1 MKTKKPRFTI
11 LALTIILISSTW
23 MLPLAYAAL
32 PETPGGGDTYS
43 DYGLLD
49 SDTYVLYPW
58 EDTSLQVGFSKY
70 GELIDDNMGLGL
82 RYDGVDV
89 FANSMVP
96 IKDWCSGWIM
106 DIHYTQGGYLRN
118 TWAYAL
124 FSDRTVAG
132 VGGDWRNGQLTK
144 DASDPGDTPGG
155 RRTNGYAETSPIR
168 IIYDGERE
176 TIYLLNTTIYD
187 KDKAQGGVPLVELT
201 IQLVFNKVKKYVV
214 EIKDIK
220 RIDDNKMD
228 GPFQIEFSQ
237 RAEWDLG
244 LSTAPRCYAEFY
256 DNLTTKY
263 IKHPFYYPEGGVP
276 ANYDLCQII
285 AEPSD
290 PQANKLVGFA
300 AFWPPLISKWV
311 TETYNVRRLTD
322 DIDVPSLLSTME
334 TYEHE
339 AELPTSADD
348 LVDPWIYYDDITGE
362 IIILLPRQPVA
373 YPRGEGEWE
382 TSPWVFREEPSGEYA
397 KLLEEKGGTPG
408 QWIWDPFYGPH
419 GAVRIKPFQWE
430 WGDNFKVVYKRFMKG
445 NTPQMSE
452 ALECM
457 EPLFEEGDMVLSYG
471 MNEEPDTPYVFAE
484 WDFDLD
490 MDHPW
495 NSTHQFRCMSV
506 YGITDWHN
514 AVDPDM
520 PEGVEDG
527 YFRIDSEVLYQLD
540 EVFNP
545 IDLRDVADKDT
556 FSWCQKGTAT
566 ETIILRAHVYDKYG
580 NPRDCLENHTI
591 VVPEKWGYYCRNSE
605 KVLLIDSSGINPVKL
620 LWRDTDYTIEG
631 DTITIEPGAL
641 SGYDRYKVLYKT
653 IKCAL
658 TGPWT
663 EDDFYALDHEF
674 DVDVVKTHTS
684 DSVTWKIKLGD
695 LGPHTSTGVQVMI
708 AGENDPKFT
717 LGWSPGESTTDPV
730 YKPYSGGWGAATT
743 TLPAGMIVT
752 GGYNEDYYEITIPKV
767 YLGNCFY
774 WALNV
779 EATSPG
785 YFPDSSSHQMNFPDD
800 WVRWTAENTILDCC
814 LTPGHEGRWEWIV
827 IGEFAEPS
835 DSLGAAMIS
844 SSWSD
849 WKNKEVW
856 LSAQDI
862 KATELA
868 PSIPWVHRNFTRI
881 DSDTKAIYY
890 MEPPEDNRSSFRDDW
905 CTPDD
910 WMGETIYPYA
920 ISSSNMIV
928 VGGPLA
934 NLAAE
939 YFNDFTD
946 AKVFT
951 EYGDGFYAT
960 GCWARTVLDHY
971 MEKNM
976 VDVPDNELWYNSVG
990 VDDDRG
996 YALISTYKDL
1006 NETVGFIVYGYT
1018 AEDTYYAC
1026 YALRGGLLDWLQYVQ
1041 PGTTSIIL
1049 EINYSDLH
1057 PVQFHVAECLGL
1069 FTECTGFETN
1079 FKTSDYYGNYTMALE
1094 AVEENARML
1103 GLCYKLVDIEW
1114 CAQVHPD
1121 P

>member
-1 MKTKKPRFTI
+1 MKTTKPRFTI
-11 LALTIILISSTW
+11 LVLSILLLSSAW
-23 MLPLAYAAL
+23 MLPVATAAL
-32 PETPGGGDTYS
+32 PETPGGGDTYT

-49 SDTYVLYPW
+49 SDTYILYPW

-82 RYDGVDV
+82 KYDGVDV

-132 VGGDWRNGQLTK
+132 VGGEWRNAQLTK
-144 DASDPGDTPGG
+144 DASDPADTPGG
-155 RRTNGYAETSPIR
+155 RRTNGYAETAPIR
-168 IIYDGERE
+168 LIYDGERE
-176 TIYLLNTTIYD
+176 AIYLLNTTIYD

-214 EIKDIK
+214 EIKDVK
-220 RIDDNKMD
+220 RIDNNKMD

-285 AEPSD
+285 ADPSD
-290 PQANKLVGFA
+290 PEENELVGFA

-339 AELPTSADD
+339 AQLPTSAND
-348 LVDPWIYYDDITGE
+348 LVDPWIYYDDLTGE

-382 TSPWVFREEPSGEYA
+382 TSPWVFREETSGEYA
-397 KLLEEKGGTPG
+397 KLLEQEGATPG
-408 QWIWDPFYGPH
+408 QWIWDPGYGPY
-419 GAVRIKPFQWE
+419 GAVHIKPFQWE

-445 NTPQMSE
+445 NTPQMSQ

-457 EPLFEEGDMVLSYG
+457 EPLFEPGDMVLSYG

-490 MDHPW
+490 LDHPE

-506 YGITDWHN
+506 YGVTDLHN

-520 PEGVEDG
+520 PEGVEEG

-545 IDLRDVADKDT
+545 IDLSDIADKET
-556 FSWCQKGTAT
+556 FTWCQKGTAA
-566 ETIILRAHVYDKYG
+566 ENIILEAHMYDKYG
-580 NPRDCLENHTI
+580 NPRDCLGTHTL
-591 VVPEKWGYYCRNSE
+591 VAPEKWGYYCRDSE
-605 KVLLIDSSGINPVKL
+605 KVLLMDSSGINSAKL
-620 LWRDTDYTIEG
+620 LWRPEDYTIDG
-631 DTITIEPGAL
+631 YTITIDPSVL
-641 SGYDRYKVLYKT
+641 VGYDRYKVLYKT
-653 IKCAL
+653 
-658 TGPWT
+658 TGI
-663 EDDFYALDHEF
+663 EDTNGLVH
-674 DVDVVKTHTS
+674 
-684 DSVTWKIKLGD
+684 
-695 LGPHTSTGVQVMI
+695 
-708 AGENDPKFT
+708 N
-717 LGWSPGESTTDPV
+717 
-730 YKPYSGGWGAATT
+730 
-743 TLPAGMIVT
+743 
-752 GGYNEDYYEITIPKV
+752 
-767 YLGNCFY
+767 
-774 WALNV
+774 
-779 EATSPG
+779 
-785 YFPDSSSHQMNFPDD
+785 
-800 WVRWTAENTILDCC
+800 
-814 LTPGHEGRWEWIV
+814 GRWEWVV
-827 IGEFAEPS
+827 IGDFAAPS
-835 DSLGAAMIS
+835 DSLGSAMLS
-844 SSWSD
+844 SAWGD

-856 LSAQDI
+856 LSGLDI
-862 KATELA
+862 SATELA
-868 PSIPWVHRNFTRI
+868 PSIPWVQRNFTRI
-881 DSDTKAIYY
+881 DADEKDFYY
-890 MEPPEDNRSSFRDDW
+890 MEPPDDQRASFRDDW
-905 CTPDD
+905 CTPDYWD
-910 WMGETIYPYA
+910 GETIYPYA
-920 ISSSNMIV
+920 ISSSSMIV

-934 NLAAE
+934 NLAAD

-971 MEKNM
+971 KGKTL
-976 VDVPDNELWYNSVG
+976 VDVPDNELWYSSVD
-990 VDDDRG
+990 VDDDVG

-1006 NETVGFIVYGYT
+1006 NETTGFIVYGYT

-1049 EINYSDLH
+1049 EIDYSDLH
-1057 PVQFHVAECLGL
+1057 PVQFHVSECLGL

-1079 FKTSDYYGNYTMALE
+1079 FKTSDYYGNYTVAKEM
-1094 AVEENARML
+1094 VETNANML
-1103 GLCYKLVDIEW
+1103 GLCYKLVDIDW